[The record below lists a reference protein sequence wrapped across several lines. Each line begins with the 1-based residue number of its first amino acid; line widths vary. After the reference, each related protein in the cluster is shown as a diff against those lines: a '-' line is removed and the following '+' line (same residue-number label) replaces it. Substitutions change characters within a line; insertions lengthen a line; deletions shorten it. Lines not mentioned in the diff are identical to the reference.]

1 MIDANKKRYESF
13 NSMRRLID
21 AALFLQIP
29 EDKIEEIFENRNQL
43 PLYKKVMDNEFKS
56 LGLSVGQE
64 ESFERIAEENNI
76 PNTVDDYTKD
86 TLLDLQEIMNDLPL
100 NQPWTIKAEDFI
112 FDNKPTALPEGYE
125 PVGALPDTPPP
136 SRQVSQANKNPITN
150 LTSTEQALLSPN
162 EQIIASRT

>member
-1 MIDANKKRYESF
+1 
-13 NSMRRLID
+13 MRRLID

-125 PVGALPDTPPP
+125 PCWCVT
-136 SRQVSQANKNPITN
+136 
-150 LTSTEQALLSPN
+150 
-162 EQIIASRT
+162 